1 MIKLNRIDHM
11 TLNQWHK
18 HRFWLAETDR
28 RGVSFH

>member
-1 MIKLNRIDHM
+1 MIKLTR